1 MDTARFATQ
10 LRAAAARIREA
21 ALDGMEDLGGEVLDQ
36 AEDLCPTGASGTLKR
51 SGAVAVDRAAGEVAV
66 HFGSGGAE
74 EYAVIV
80 HEDMEAEHD
89 DGQAKF
95 LEIPFIQTGRGRGAQ
110 IIGRRVQGAVM

>member
-1 MDTARFATQ
+1 M
-10 LRAAAARIREA
+10 
-21 ALDGMEDLGGEVLDQ
+21 
-36 AEDLCPTGASGTLKR
+36 S
-51 SGAVAVDRAAGEVAV
+51 VDRAAGEVAV
-66 HFGSGGAE
+66 HFGRGESE

-110 IIGRRVQGAVM
+110 IIGRRVQGAVK

>member
-1 MDTARFATQ
+1 MDTARFTAQ
-10 LRAAAARIREA
+10 LRAAAARMRA
-21 ALDGMEDLGGEVLDQ
+21 AAMDGLEDLGDEILSDAQG
-36 AEDLCPTGASGTLKR
+36 LCPTGPTGDLKA

-66 HFGSGGAE
+66 HFGRGEAE

-80 HEDMEAEHD
+80 HEDLSASHD

-110 IIGRRVQGAVM
+110 IIGRRVQGAVK